1 MRIIYIATALT
12 EVGDAIQENAY
23 ADAELALVQAKRMC
37 DDINRNTELN
47 ARPDVMPIELYE
59 QGDVPDTNTITT
71 N

>member
-1 MRIIYIATALT
+1 MKIVYIATALT

-23 ADAELALVQAKRMC
+23 TDAEVALNQAIKMC

-59 QGDVPDTNTITT
+59 DGDVPSANTFTT
-71 N
+71 E